1 MSQNNAQ
8 AVQPENGHIAMSLAM
23 AVLAVLTDAANNV
36 AQYIVSDGTS
46 IEGVLSV
53 LDGVLANLEMNAKRF
68 KTFTGDFDRFCD
80 KVREGSIA

>member
-23 AVLAVLTDAANNV
+23 TVLSVLTDAANDI

-53 LDGVLANLEMNAKRF
+53 LDGVLEDLETNTKRF
-68 KTFTGDFDRFCD
+68 KTFTGDFDRFCN